1 LSINLVFTKLTHS
14 DKETG
19 FFTESAGH
27 NASFRLS
34 NPVSEP
40 PVQDYFIQD
49 KEPEGVH
56 PNFVGYI
63 CKNGML
69 PPELA

>member
-1 LSINLVFTKLTHS
+1 LFLFTKLTHS
-14 DKETG
+14 NKETG

-27 NASFRLS
+27 NPSFRPS

-40 PVQDYFIQD
+40 PCVQDYFIHD
-49 KEPEGVH
+49 EESEGVH

-69 PPELA
+69 PPEFA